1 MQICLRAAPILLVTF
16 LLHSPAAL
24 ASVKGTPLVEAG
36 ASGLLAGNETIVP
49 SQASIDCT
57 TMIAGSALSLD
68 SAGVVTVAE
77 GSGGDANGS
86 DDVLTL
92 DDSAIPESTE
102 LTLSSAVPA
111 FALAGEAETSS
122 ITTAL
127 ALHSSI
133 STASAEESVATPD
146 FATPLSPTIPEPAA
160 WQGFIFGALIL
171 IARRQRFARKSA

>member
-102 LTLSSAVPA
+102 LTLSSAVRIVCAEPIFIA
-111 FALAGEAETSS
+111 ADAEIEAMRGE
-122 ITTAL
+122 I
-127 ALHSSI
+127 
-133 STASAEESVATPD
+133 EEGLKVSD
-146 FATPLSPTIPEPAA
+146 E
-160 WQGFIFGALIL
+160 
-171 IARRQRFARKSA
+171 